1 MIAVSE
7 KVEVSSTKSSN
18 SGHEKSSNSK
28 KDQQVEH
35 TNIGNKDRIDPE
47 LAKYASDEIIEVDEK
62 TNHRLKWMLYRRVL
76 FIMTVTYFLQALDKG
91 TLSFASIM
99 NLVEDTGLVGQQ
111 YSWLTT
117 CIYIAVL
124 IVEYPINWIIQ
135 RVPIAKYLAFNIL
148 AWSIVLACHAICH
161 NFVGLLI
168 CRTLLG
174 IFEASCQPIFVVLSG
189 MWFKREEQGMIVTV
203 WYMMN
208 GFQQIVGGLLAYAF
222 THITSGPLRSW
233 QALVI
238 TYGGFSFV
246 WGLVVLF
253 FLPDSPMRAKCY
265 SEEDK
270 KLLVER
276 VRSNQTG
283 LQNKTWRKDQF
294 IEALKDPQVWAYAAV
309 AFLTTLPT
317 SGLGAFANIIITGFG
332 FNVLETQ
339 LLAMV
344 LGAYIMFCLLSSS
357 YITKRWGHTVLVM
370 MAYVVPSVIGTIV
383 LLAVENTS
391 LATQAGLL
399 MCYYLVLSFWATST
413 LAISLL
419 SRNIGG
425 QTKKSAA
432 VAINFIFW
440 AAGNAIGPQ
449 VFQAREK
456 PRYFTGFAVHIVCY
470 AVLLV
475 VLGLLRWHF
484 IRENRKKAL
493 YLAERIEEQD
503 KEGAHAFDDLTD
515 RQNPNFVYIY

>member
-1 MIAVSE
+1 MSNDE
-7 KVEVSSTKSSN
+7 KIEVNSTKGSITKAEVVAAEASS
-18 SGHEKSSNSK
+18 
-28 KDQQVEH
+28 KDL
-35 TNIGNKDRIDPE
+35 NDKRIDPE
-47 LAKYASDEIIEVDEK
+47 LAKYAGGEIIEVDEA
-62 TNHRLKWMLYRRVL
+62 TNKRLKNMLFRRVL

-99 NLVEDTGLVGQQ
+99 NLIEDTNLVGQQ

-135 RVPIAKYLAFNIL
+135 RVPIAKFLAFNIL
-148 AWSIVLACHAICH
+148 AWSTVLAFHAMCT
-161 NFVGLLI
+161 NFVGLLV

-174 IFEASCQPIFVVLSG
+174 IFEASCQPTFVVLSS
-189 MWFKREEQGMIVTV
+189 MWFKREEQAMIVTV

-222 THITSGPLRSW
+222 THITSGPIKSW
-233 QALVI
+233 QALFI
-238 TYGGFSFV
+238 TYGSFSFL
-246 WGLVVLF
+246 WGIVVL
-253 FLPDSPMRAKCY
+253 LWMPDSPMRAKCY

-283 LQNKTWRKDQF
+283 LQNKTFRKEQF
-294 IEALKDPQVWAYAAV
+294 IEAFKDFQVYAYGLI

-332 FNVLETQ
+332 FSVLETQ

-370 MAYVVPSVIGTIV
+370 MAYVIPSVIGTIV
-383 LLAVENTS
+383 LLAVENTNA
-391 LATQAGLL
+391 ATQAGLL

-413 LAISLL
+413 LSISLL
-419 SRNIGG
+419 SRNVGG
-425 QTKKSAA
+425 QTKKSVA
-432 VAINFIFW
+432 VAFNFICW

-449 VFQAREK
+449 VFQQHES

-470 AVLLV
+470 ALLLLT
-475 VLGLLRWHF
+475 LGLLRWHF
-484 IRENRKKAL
+484 IRQNRKKAE
-493 YLAERIEEQD
+493 YLAERTEEQD
-503 KEGAHAFDDLTD
+503 KEGRHSFDDLTD
-515 RQNPNFVYIY
+515 VQNPNFVYIY